1 MEPKANDCAGMPGD
15 LISFQA
21 KDSTGT
27 LQNYNGA
34 KILRTLYETRD
45 PVTSQSIFIDHE
57 EIVLKRYHNPNWGLF
72 KGESD
77 PSEPSAYP
85 KNPALF
91 RTSRS
96 LIPVAQPQTP
106 AGSPLPSRQF
116 ENVKPSFSLF
126 GAKTTRNPLSS
137 IGQGRR
143 KTSKHKRS
151 KRRKTFKR

>member
-21 KDSTGT
+21 KDSSGT
-27 LQNYNGA
+27 LQNYKGA

-45 PVTSQSIFIDHE
+45 PVTNQSIFTDHE
-57 EIVLKRYHNPNWGLF
+57 EIILKRYHNPNWGLF
-72 KGESD
+72 KGESE

-91 RTSRS
+91 RTSRR
-96 LIPVAQPQTP
+96 LVPVAEPQTP
-106 AGSPLPSRQF
+106 LPSGRF

-126 GAKTTRNPLSS
+126 GTNTTRNPLSS

-143 KTSKHKRS
+143 RTTKQKRS